1 MAGSLHPFICHAY
14 KYAYTLCLLLACIA
28 LRSLA
33 SGHQQSL
40 DFSLFL
46 ADFIAL
52 AGTCSRLSGLTG
64 GTRTPDLLLRR
75 QLLYP
80 VELRSDRFLLYRAV
94 LIQQQLWL
102 LLSVKKGLT
111 NNKPVNP

>member
-1 MAGSLHPFICHAY
+1 MAGSLHPFICDAY

-80 VELRSDRFLLYRAV
+80 VELRADGFAGRLGQRLACSESD
-94 LIQQQLWL
+94 
-102 LLSVKKGLT
+102 
-111 NNKPVNP
+111 